1 MNKITKLCVI
11 FSICAV
17 LLPQS
22 VFANNY
28 TTQASEKFVSGIA
41 NTLTG
46 FVELPKTMI
55 NTSQQDGVPYGLT
68 VGLVE
73 GIINSIGRT
82 AVGALDFITFLI
94 PTDHAIHPRYV
105 WEDFSRKTTY

>member
-1 MNKITKLCVI
+1 MNKIMKLCVI
-11 FSICAV
+11 FSLFTIF
-17 LLPQS
+17 LPQS
-22 VFANNY
+22 AFADTY
-28 TTQASEKFVSGIA
+28 ATQASEKLVSGFA

-68 VGLVE
+68 VGFAK

-105 WEDFSRKTTY
+105 WDDFSRETTY